1 MEQNDHELYQF
12 ALQMIDNNYKRERFI
27 VKALFI
33 LCIILSGITAYL
45 SYTLA
50 TTSVVETTTTTTT
63 NSQDLTGAY
72 NFYDSEG
79 NLVSSDLSLDEMK
92 ELITLNEEE

>member
-27 VKALFI
+27 VKVLFV
-33 LCIILSGITAYL
+33 LCIILAGITAYL

-63 NSQDLTGAY
+63 NSQELAGAY

-92 ELITLNEEE
+92 ELIALNEEE

>member
-27 VKALFI
+27 VKVLFV
-33 LCIILSGITAYL
+33 LCIILAGITAYL